1 MKNNN
6 EEKSI
11 IHASLMPSVKDGL
24 IWSLTIKTIMKDS
37 QINQS
42 FEDAKV
48 RYADFGIDVEAAVN
62 QLDKLS
68 ISLHCWQADDVKG
81 FEVTGGDL
89 TGGIQATGNY
99 PGSARTVAELRS
111 DIEKVLTLL
120 PGKHRLNLHAIYGDF
135 GSEIVDRDQ
144 IEPKHF
150 QSWIDWA
157 NKIGIKLD
165 FNSTFF
171 SHPKSSTGL
180 TLSSPDKDI
189 QAFWMEHLRRCRYI
203 AAEIGRQQGSACIH
217 NIWIPDGTKDRT
229 VNRYAYRA
237 NLKYALDTVL
247 AEKIDSKYLVDCIE
261 SKLFGIGLES
271 YTVGSHEFYLGYGA
285 KNNMVVTLDAG
296 HFHPTEVIS
305 DKISSL
311 LLFVPEIMLHV
322 SRPVRWDSDH
332 VVILDDELQHL
343 TQEIVRANALDRVHV
358 GLDYFDASINRI
370 GAYVVGVRATQKAFL
385 MALLEPT
392 EQLRAFEANDQNFER
407 LAMLEEAK
415 SLPWAAVYDYYCMK
429 NGVVAGAAYVAD
441 IQQYEKEVTGKR

>member
-1 MKNNN
+1 
-6 EEKSI
+6 
-11 IHASLMPSVKDGL
+11 
-24 IWSLTIKTIMKDS
+24 MKDL
-37 QINQS
+37 QINQAY
-42 FEDAKV
+42 EYAKA
-48 RYADFGIDVEAAVN
+48 RYADLGIDVEKAVD
-62 QLDKLS
+62 QLDKIS

-81 FEVTGGDL
+81 FENKEGDL

-99 PGSARTVAELRS
+99 PGSSRSVDELRK

-135 GSEIVDRDQ
+135 GDEFVDRDQ

-157 NKIGIKLD
+157 NKVGIKLD

-171 SHPKSSTGL
+171 SHPKSESGF
-180 TLSSPDKDI
+180 TLSSPDKEI
-189 QAFWMEHLRRCRYI
+189 QSFWMEHLRRCRYI
-203 AAEIGRQQGSACIH
+203 AAEIGRQQGSPCIH
-217 NIWIPDGTKDRT
+217 NIWIPDGSKDRT
-229 VNRYAYRA
+229 VNRFGYRA

-261 SKLFGIGLES
+261 SKLFGLGLES
-271 YTVGSHEFYLGYGA
+271 YTVGSHEFYMGYGV

-343 TQEIVRANALDRVHV
+343 TQEIVRAEALDRVHV

-385 MALLEPT
+385 LALLEPI
-392 EQLRAFEANDQNFER
+392 EKLRTFEANGQNFER
-407 LAMLEEAK
+407 LALLEEVK
-415 SLPWAAVYDYYCMK
+415 SLPWGDVYNYYCMK
-429 NGVVAGAAYVAD
+429 QGVTAGEAYIAD
-441 IQQYEKEVTGKR
+441 IQNYEKEVTLKR